1 MEEDGELEQQS
12 QMFVECYEQ
21 SLPSSLL
28 PLQKVPHSTDYL
40 NSSCLDDLIHGRA
53 LYTCV
58 NIHLGLVGS
67 LVRDCPL

>member
-1 MEEDGELEQQS
+1 MERVGR
-12 QMFVECYEQ
+12 QMFAECDEQ

-28 PLQKVPHSTDYL
+28 PLQKVPHSTEYL
-40 NSSCLDDLIHGRA
+40 NTSCLNDLTHGRA

-58 NIHLGLVGS
+58 NINLGLAGS